1 MTVHQKQQDYQILA
15 IHVAS
20 TAYYIAEFL
29 VATNMMISYLLQE
42 G

>member
-1 MTVHQKQQDYQILA
+1 MTVHQKQQDYQVLA